1 MKKIAK
7 LISGVLLAAMIITS
21 IPVDILYAAET
32 DTSVAYKTEEETSVE
47 NEDAAE
53 DTLQNEI
60 RQDDTGIQN
69 EDNAEENKAV
79 ETPEAEPDVQAEE
92 KTDSTGADT
101 AETEAAETRNTE
113 DLSAGNINFVYI
125 ESPYLETP
133 AVQRI
138 VFYFD
143 KKITGA
149 EKISL
154 TVADSAG
161 SQEDWELSK
170 QEGNLYLFEKEYT
183 SEVYTDT
190 YKAVSLKIQGKD
202 SKIVLDLD
210 ELDVDAEFGVNKEY
224 SGINELQALDC
235 SETEGSGLESSVV
248 TIDENGVTEAQDDI
262 ATALQSVENNRARNS
277 ISLFSRASAPQTRDS
292 GDIVVALDPGHD
304 YNDAGAQGYGLREE
318 ELTLKIASYCKEEL
332 EKYAGV
338 SVFMTRTSNTCPY
351 DCSNSAECIQARVNA
366 AKKAGADV
374 FVSFHLNSAES
385 ASANGAEVIIPNNNW
400 KPALGTEGQEL
411 AEEILAQLVK
421 LGLTERSIYSKD
433 SMTGNEYTD
442 GSAADYFAVPRMC
455 KEAGFTGIIIEH
467 AFISNSSDV
476 NTFLKTESGLKKL
489 GAADANGIVQ
499 YYGLSK
505 DTWTTPVLK
514 TPSATYQGTKVNW
527 NSVKGA
533 DGYAVYRRTGSE
545 GWKMIATTSSATY
558 TDSAILT
565 NGRTYYY
572 TVRAYRG
579 TEEEA
584 LANKYDS
591 DYWTSFDSDGVQSVF
606 ITIPVISSTTT
617 ADSGIKLSWS
627 GVNGVS
633 GYAVYRKTA
642 GSGWSMIGTTS
653 STSYTDKDG
662 LKNGTTYYYTLR
674 AYVGN
679 AGIAQSNKYN
689 AKYWSGYDN
698 TGVQGRYMS
707 TPVLS
712 EVIASSTGT
721 TVSWK
726 AVSGASG
733 YAVYRKVSGG
743 NWSKIGTTTS
753 ASYTDTSVLTG
764 GKAYYYTVRAYAGD
778 RTVAEN
784 HQYDSNYW
792 SYFDPAGV
800 KSVYIGIPALSGT
813 TTAQSGIKISWNPV
827 SGASGYAVYR
837 KTAGGS
843 WSTIATTTTASYTDK
858 SGMTNGEVY
867 YYTVRAYRGSLTTAS
882 KNKYKAEY
890 WSGYDSSGLKGRYI
904 SAPVLSGETASAS
917 GAKISWKAVNGAL
930 GYAVYRKAAGGSWAT
945 IDTTTETSYT
955 DRSALT
961 PGKTYYYT
969 VRAYM
974 ENTDEAQGNRYDS
987 YYWSYFNTTGI
998 KTVYTPAPGL
1008 NSAVKLDSGIKVTWQ
1023 AVSGASGYAVY
1034 RKAPGGNWGMIDTT
1048 TSTSYTDRKS
1058 GSKTYYYTV
1067 RVYRDSLAKAQSNK
1081 YSSVYWS
1088 GYDGTG
1094 VTIDDL
1100 TTPVLT
1106 GTKVVNT
1113 GLQISWQTVKGA
1125 EGYAVYRKTADTGW
1139 GMIGTSTS
1147 AMYLDTNAGSSG
1159 TVYYYTVRAY
1169 RGGRNAAMANK
1180 YDNVYWS
1187 YYDTKG
1193 VSGSAYVI
1201 EGSSN
1206 ISVKRMAEFYN
1217 TYSPISY
1224 PSDALKKGGASTIDE
1239 LAQIFYEEAID
1250 ENVKPEVVWCQT
1262 MIETGYLKF
1271 DGDVDISQYNFSGIA
1286 ATGNGVAGASFSD
1299 VRQGVRAQVQHMKA
1313 YASGTVTEET
1323 LKHEL
1328 VDPRFKNVSK
1338 GSAKYVEILGAKENP
1353 LGTGW
1358 ASDEEYGQKILS
1370 LIQKLNS
1377 L

>member
-7 LISGVLLAAMIITS
+7 LISGVLLAAMLITS

-32 DTSVAYKTEEETSVE
+32 DTSVAYEMEEKTSVD
-47 NEDAAE
+47 NEEPAE

-60 RQDDTGIQN
+60 QQDDTGIQN
-69 EDNAEENKAV
+69 GDNAEESKPV
-79 ETPEAEPDVQAEE
+79 ENPESEPDVQAEE
-92 KTDSTGADT
+92 KTDSTGDDT
-101 AETEAAETRNTE
+101 AETEAAEARNPE
-113 DLSAGNINFVYI
+113 ELSAGNINFVYI

-143 KKITGA
+143 KEITGA
-149 EKISL
+149 ERITL

-161 SQEDWELSK
+161 GQEDWELSK

-183 SEVYTDT
+183 GEAYTDT

-202 SKIVLDLD
+202 SGIVLDLD

-224 SGINELQALDC
+224 SGMNELQALDG

-262 ATALQSVENNRARNS
+262 ASALQSAENDRARNS

-318 ELTLKIASYCKEEL
+318 ELTLKIASYCKKEL

-366 AKKAGADV
+366 AKQAGADV
-374 FVSFHLNSAES
+374 FVSFHLNSAEA

-421 LGLTERSIYSKD
+421 LGLTKRSIYSKD
-433 SMTGNEYTD
+433 SLTGDKYTD

-455 KEAGFTGIIIEH
+455 KKAGFTGIIIEH

-489 GAADANGIVQ
+489 GVADANGIVQ
-499 YYGLSK
+499 YFGLSK
-505 DTWTTPVLK
+505 DTWTTPALK

-545 GWKMIATTSSATY
+545 GWKMIATTSSASY

-591 DYWTSFDSDGVQSVF
+591 DYWTSFDSDGVQAVF
-606 ITIPVISSTTT
+606 ITIPVISSTSTS
-617 ADSGIKLSWS
+617 DSGIKLSWS

-642 GSGWSMIGTTS
+642 GSGWSTIGTTS
-653 STSYTDKDG
+653 STSYTDKGG
-662 LKNGTTYYYTLR
+662 LKNGTIYYYTLR
-674 AYVGN
+674 AYIGN
-679 AGIAQSNKYN
+679 AGTAQSNKYN

-698 TGVQGRYMS
+698 TGVQGRYIS
-707 TPVLS
+707 TPTLS
-712 EVIASSTGT
+712 GIIASSTGT

-743 NWSKIGTTTS
+743 NWSKIGTTTT
-753 ASYTDTSVLTG
+753 ASYTDASVLTG
-764 GKAYYYTVRAYAGD
+764 GKTYYYTVRAYTGD
-778 RTVAEN
+778 KTVAEN

-792 SYFDPAGV
+792 SYFDPVGV
-800 KSVYIGIPALSGT
+800 KSVYIGIPDLSGT
-813 TTAQSGIKISWNPV
+813 ATAQSGIKISWNPV

-843 WSTIATTTTASYTDK
+843 WSTIATTTETGYTDK
-858 SGMTNGEVY
+858 SGMTNGAVY

-890 WSGYDSSGLKGRYI
+890 WSGYDSAGLKGRYI
-904 SAPVLSGETASAS
+904 PAPVLSGETASAS
-917 GAKISWKAVNGAL
+917 GAKISWKAVNGAS

-945 IDTTTETSYT
+945 IATTTETSYT

-961 PGKTYYYT
+961 PGKSYYYT
-969 VRAYM
+969 VRAYIG
-974 ENTDEAQGNRYDS
+974 NSDEAQENRYDS

-998 KTVYTPAPGL
+998 KTVYTPAPSL

-1034 RKAPGGNWGMIDTT
+1034 RKVPGGSWGMIDTT
-1048 TSTSYTDRKS
+1048 TSTSYTDSNS

-1067 RVYRDSLAKAQSNK
+1067 RAYRDSLANAQSNK

-1094 VTIDDL
+1094 VTTGDL
-1100 TTPVLT
+1100 TIPVLT

-1113 GLQISWQTVKGA
+1113 GLQLSWQTVKGA
-1125 EGYAVYRKTADTGW
+1125 EV
-1139 GMIGTSTS
+1139 
-1147 AMYLDTNAGSSG
+1147 
-1159 TVYYYTVRAY
+1159 
-1169 RGGRNAAMANK
+1169 
-1180 YDNVYWS
+1180 
-1187 YYDTKG
+1187 
-1193 VSGSAYVI
+1193 
-1201 EGSSN
+1201 
-1206 ISVKRMAEFYN
+1206 
-1217 TYSPISY
+1217 
-1224 PSDALKKGGASTIDE
+1224 
-1239 LAQIFYEEAID
+1239 
-1250 ENVKPEVVWCQT
+1250 
-1262 MIETGYLKF
+1262 
-1271 DGDVDISQYNFSGIA
+1271 
-1286 ATGNGVAGASFSD
+1286 
-1299 VRQGVRAQVQHMKA
+1299 HMK
-1313 YASGTVTEET
+1313 
-1323 LKHEL
+1323 
-1328 VDPRFKNVSK
+1328 
-1338 GSAKYVEILGAKENP
+1338 
-1353 LGTGW
+1353 
-1358 ASDEEYGQKILS
+1358 
-1370 LIQKLNS
+1370 
-1377 L
+1377 

>member
-7 LISGVLLAAMIITS
+7 LISGVLLAAMLITS

-47 NEDAAE
+47 NEEAAE

-69 EDNAEENKAV
+69 EDNAEENKTV

-101 AETEAAETRNTE
+101 AETEAAETWNTE

-143 KKITGA
+143 EEITGA
-149 EKISL
+149 ERISL

-183 SEVYTDT
+183 GEAYTDT

-202 SKIVLDLD
+202 SEIVLDLD

-476 NTFLKTESGLKKL
+476 NTFLKTENGLKKL
-489 GAADANGIVQ
+489 GVADANGIVQ

-642 GSGWSMIGTTS
+642 GSGWSTIGTTS
-653 STSYTDKDG
+653 STSYTDKDR

-679 AGIAQSNKYN
+679 AGTAQSNKYN

-743 NWSKIGTTTS
+743 NWKTIDTTTS
-753 ASYTDTSVLTG
+753 VSYTDESILTN
-764 GKAYYYTVRAYAGD
+764 GKTYYYTVRAYTGD
-778 RTVAEN
+778 ETAAKS
-784 HQYDSNYW
+784 HQYDCNYW
-792 SYFDPAGV
+792 SYFDTTGL
-800 KSVYIGIPALSGT
+800 KSIYTSIPVLSGT

-843 WSTIATTTTASYTDK
+843 WSTIATTTETGYTDK
-858 SGMTNGEVY
+858 SGMTNGAVY
-867 YYTVRAYRGSLTTAS
+867 YYT
-882 KNKYKAEY
+882 
-890 WSGYDSSGLKGRYI
+890 DSAGLKGRYI
-904 SAPVLSGETASAS
+904 PAPVLSGETASAS
-917 GAKISWKAVNGAL
+917 GAKISWKAVNGAS

-945 IDTTTETSYT
+945 IATTTETSYT

-961 PGKTYYYT
+961 PGKSYYYT
-969 VRAYM
+969 VRAYIG
-974 ENTDEAQGNRYDS
+974 NSDEAQENRYDS

-998 KTVYTPAPGL
+998 KTVYTPAPSL

-1034 RKAPGGNWGMIDTT
+1034 RKVPGGSWGMIDTT
-1048 TSTSYTDRKS
+1048 TSTSYTDSNS

-1067 RVYRDSLAKAQSNK
+1067 RAYRDSLANAQSNK

-1094 VTIDDL
+1094 VTTGDL
-1100 TTPVLT
+1100 TIPVLT

-1147 AMYLDTNAGSSG
+1147 TMYLDLAAGSSG

-1169 RGGRNAAMANK
+1169 RGGKDKADK
-1180 YDNVYWS
+1180 YDSLYWS
-1187 YYDTKG
+1187 YFDTTG
-1193 VSGSAYVI
+1193 VSGSAYEIAGNAGATV
-1201 EGSSN
+1201 G
-1206 ISVKRMAEFYN
+1206 KMAEFYN

-1224 PSDALKKGGASTIDE
+1224 PSAELEKGGASSIET
-1239 LAQIFYEEAID
+1239 LAQIFYEEAVD
-1250 ENVKPEVVWCQT
+1250 EGIKPEVAWCQT
-1262 MIETGYLKF
+1262 MLETNYLKF
-1271 DGDVDISQYNFSGIA
+1271 DGDVKISQFNFAGIG
-1286 ATGNGVAGASFSD
+1286 ATGNEVQGASFST
-1299 VRQGVRAQVQHMKA
+1299 VREGVRAQIQHLKA
-1313 YASGTVTEET
+1313 YASSTATENS
-1323 LKHEL
+1323 LKHDL
-1328 VDPRFKNVSK
+1328 VDPRFEYVTK
-1338 GSAKYVEILGAKENP
+1338 GSAKYVEILGQQENP
-1353 LGTGW
+1353 SGAGW
-1358 ASDEEYGQKILS
+1358 ASQAGYGQNIIRLLKQLQS
-1370 LIQKLNS
+1370 L
-1377 L
+1377 